1 MLRAFE
7 FASNNREMVFVTTDC
22 KIKFYSLA
30 KYEGIFLR
38 EISNVH
44 RGNIV
49 SLSISNNSGYML
61 TGGEDNMVKVW
72 DYETNKTI
80 PYFF

>member
-1 MLRAFE
+1 
-7 FASNNREMVFVTTDC
+7 V
-22 KIKFYSLA
+22 
-30 KYEGIFLR
+30 
-38 EISNVH
+38 
-44 RGNIV
+44 V

-72 DYETNKTI
+72 DYEATKTV